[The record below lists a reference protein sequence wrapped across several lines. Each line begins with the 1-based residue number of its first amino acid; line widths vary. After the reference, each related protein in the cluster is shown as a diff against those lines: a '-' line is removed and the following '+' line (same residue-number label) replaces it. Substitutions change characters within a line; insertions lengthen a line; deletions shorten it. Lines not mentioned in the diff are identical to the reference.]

1 MNRGI
6 KFREK
11 RIENRVCDTEEFY
24 RNWNE
29 IYKQELSERNKKARQ
44 VLAKIRNIKETDIS
58 NMYEI
63 DILDEI
69 EKEYMKLKKG
79 TKENE

>member
-1 MNRGI
+1 M
-6 KFREK
+6 
-11 RIENRVCDTEEFY
+11 EEFY

-44 VLAKIRNIKETDIS
+44 VLAKIRNIKETDIA
-58 NMYEI
+58 NMHEI

-79 TKENE
+79 T